1 MPRIAILDRERCR
14 PKDCDKVCIRFCPLV
29 RSKVEAIKIEPG
41 NEKPTLFEGLCTGCG
56 ICIRKCPFKAISVI
70 NLPSEV
76 EGECS
81 YGFGKNMFK
90 LFRLPTPRAGF
101 VTGLIGK
108 NGIGKSTALKILSGV
123 LKPNLGRF
131 EDPPEWPEI
140 IRFYRGS
147 VLQDYFARLSTGK
160 LKVVYKPQ
168 YVDQLPRV
176 VSGTVEELLE
186 KADERGIRDEV
197 MAQLQLD
204 VVRNRNIQDLS
215 GGELQRLSI
224 AAAYCR
230 NVDVYLFDE
239 PSSYLDVRQRIEA
252 AKLIRG
258 LRTDGKQVIV
268 VEHDLAI
275 LDYLSDHVSLLYGMP
290 GAYGVI
296 CHPQGVRVGINTYLD
311 GYIPDENVRFR
322 DEAVRFHVKP
332 PSTSWSASDVV
343 LRWPPMH
350 KTLQSFA
357 LEAEQGENHKGEVV
371 GILGPNGIGKTT
383 FIKLLAGQLKLDSG
397 DLLALG
403 IEVSYKPQYISAD
416 YKDTVEVLL
425 RSVAK
430 DEYESSR
437 YKTEIVQ
444 PLSLDRLLDRL
455 VNELSG
461 GELQRVAIAACLSRR
476 ADIYLLD
483 EPSAYL
489 DVEER
494 LAMARTIR
502 RSVENRGAT
511 AFVVEHD
518 VSAQDFIGDRIMV
531 FDGEPGV
538 TGIAHAPIGL
548 REGMNSFLKLM
559 QVTFRRDP
567 QTGRPRVNKENSRL
581 DKFQKSI
588 GEYYYLSEGQEEEE

>member
-1 MPRIAILDRERCR
+1 
-14 PKDCDKVCIRFCPLV
+14 V

-41 NEKPTLFEGLCTGCG
+41 NEKPTIFESLCTGCG
-56 ICIRKCPFKAISVI
+56 ICIRKCPFKAISIV

-81 YGFGKNMFK
+81 HAFGKNMFK
-90 LFRLPTPRAGF
+90 LFRLPTPRPGF

-108 NGIGKSTALKILSGV
+108 NGIGKTTALKILSGV

-147 VLQDYFARLSTGK
+147 VLQDYFTKLSTGR

-168 YVDQLPRV
+168 YVDQLPKV
-176 VSGTVEELLE
+176 VSGTLGELLE
-186 KADERGIRDEV
+186 KADERGKGDE
-197 MAQLQLD
+197 ASTRLQLD
-204 VVRNRNIQDLS
+204 VVRSRKIQDLS

-224 AAAYCR
+224 AAAFCR
-230 NVDVYLFDE
+230 DADVYLFDE
-239 PSSYLDVRQRIEA
+239 PSSYLDVRQRIEV

-258 LRTDGKQVIV
+258 LRTEGKQVII

-275 LDYLSDHVSLLYGMP
+275 LDYLSDHVSLLYGVP
-290 GAYGVI
+290 GVYGVI

-332 PSTSWSASDVV
+332 PTVAWSASDIV
-343 LRWPPMH
+343 LQWPKMSE
-350 KTLQSFA
+350 TLESFR
-357 LEAEQGENHKGEVV
+357 LEVEGGEITKGEVV

-383 FIKLLAGQLKLDSG
+383 FIKLLAGQLKPDST
-397 DLLALG
+397 DLPVGATA
-403 IEVSYKPQYISAD
+403 VSYKPQYISVD
-416 YKDTVEVLL
+416 YKDTVETLL
-425 RSVAK
+425 KSIIK
-430 DEYESSR
+430 EEFDSSH
-437 YKTEIVQ
+437 YKTEIIQ
-444 PLSLDRLLDRL
+444 PLSLDRLIDRR
-455 VNELSG
+455 VDELSG
-461 GELQRVAIAACLSRR
+461 GELQRVAIAACLSRK
-476 ADIYLLD
+476 ADIYLID

-538 TGIAHAPIGL
+538 AGIAHAPVGL
-548 REGMNSFLKLM
+548 REGMNTFLKLM
-559 QVTFRRDP
+559 EVTFRRDP
-567 QTGRPRVNKENSRL
+567 STGRPRVNKENSRL
-581 DKFQKSI
+581 DKYQKSI
-588 GEYYYLSEGQEEEE
+588 GEYYYLSETQEEEE